1 MDWMIGVPYV
11 LFIISMIL
19 FVTSEL
25 FSIVKLRTKGCTAIR
40 ALYWFEVLGFI
51 DVRSDRY
58 YLHDKGSD
66 RLKECE
72 KQWWDA
78 LVKVAQDGMVSPG
91 DMWSVIVSMGSET
104 VVRRYIYLSTLEKI
118 TRLMGL
124 VLYGI
129 SFVMLSVISGIG
141 GTLIGSLLI
150 AAWNVYRLYYVYGV
164 ARPIVKAKAMK
175 KS

>member
-1 MDWMIGVPYV
+1 MDWMVGVPYV
-11 LFIISMIL
+11 LFIVSMIL
-19 FVTSEL
+19 FVTAEL
-25 FSIVKLRTKGCTAIR
+25 FAIVKLRSKGCTSIR

-51 DVRSDRY
+51 DVKNDRY
-58 YLHDKGSD
+58 YFYDKGSD
-66 RLKECE
+66 KLKECE

-78 LVKVAQDGMVSPG
+78 FMKVAQNGMVSPK
-91 DMWSVIVSMGSET
+91 DMWDLIVKMESET
-104 VVRRYIYLSTLEKI
+104 IVRRYIYLSTLEKI

-141 GTLIGSLLI
+141 GTLIGSLVI
-150 AAWNVYRLYYVYGV
+150 AAWNGYKLYYVYGV
-164 ARPIVKAKAMK
+164 VRPIVKAKVMV